1 MICEFSRLIYPK
13 DAELVTEGSYMV
25 ALYSPCETIMDM
37 SGSKVREVKAVGYCL
52 PIGDNLKFD
61 LKGHWGKSK
70 NHGVQFE
77 VEDYDEIIPHTRE
90 GIIAYLSSGQIK
102 GIGSVTAEKIF
113 NAFGMDT
120 LDILDSEPDK
130 LLGIKGISKRK
141 LEKIIDSYK
150 KNRGAR
156 DVVAFLTP
164 HGITA
169 NRAVQFYNEY
179 GNKAMEIVKNHPY
192 RLCEIDGI
200 GFKIADKIA
209 LSMGFSKISPERVDE
224 GILYTLKE
232 AEGKGNVC
240 VEQSE
245 FIDECLKIL
254 DTEGLT
260 ASMIGVRATKMVYGK
275 QLVVY
280 NNYVYRKQM
289 AEMEFSIAENVV
301 RLIKNNPE
309 SVISD
314 IDSLIVSEEK
324 QMGITL
330 ANEQKEA
337 VKMALEKS
345 ICIITGGPGTGKTMI
360 QKAILDIYQKE
371 YPDKDIVCC
380 APTGR
385 ASRQM
390 EQSTGRPAHTIHRTL
405 RLYAGEDSKVS
416 EEMTADFILVDEMSM
431 VDIYVAKNL
440 FKAVKDGAR
449 LILVGDVEQL
459 PSVGPGAILREL
471 INSVCI
477 PVVYLDHVYRQEE
490 GSMIAENA
498 RKIKLGQKM
507 LEYGEDF
514 QFIES
519 AELSDSS
526 KLLQQI
532 YADAVSKNGIDDVV
546 LLSPYR
552 KKTETG
558 VNALNDNIREWIN
571 PHKNGK
577 EEIKCGN
584 TLFREGDKIMQLKNT
599 EDISNGDIGYIKQI
613 NKDGND
619 SEIVIRFDND
629 KEKIYDLS
637 DLEMIDL
644 AYASTI
650 HKSQG
655 SEYQTVIINMQTAHY
670 IMLNRSL
677 LYTAITRGRKR
688 VVIVGEKK
696 ALYMAISRLDSEK
709 RGTNLSMKINE
720 IM

>member
-1 MICEFSRLIYPK
+1 M
-13 DAELVTEGSYMV
+13 G
-25 ALYSPCETIMDM
+25 
-37 SGSKVREVKAVGYCL
+37 KVK
-52 PIGDNLKFD
+52 
-61 LKGHWGKSK
+61 
-70 NHGVQFE
+70 
-77 VEDYDEIIPHTRE
+77 
-90 GIIAYLSSGQIK
+90 
-102 GIGSVTAEKIF
+102 
-113 NAFGMDT
+113 
-120 LDILDSEPDK
+120 
-130 LLGIKGISKRK
+130 
-141 LEKIIDSYK
+141 
-150 KNRGAR
+150 
-156 DVVAFLTP
+156 
-164 HGITA
+164 
-169 NRAVQFYNEY
+169 
-179 GNKAMEIVKNHPY
+179 
-192 RLCEIDGI
+192 
-200 GFKIADKIA
+200 
-209 LSMGFSKISPERVDE
+209 
-224 GILYTLKE
+224 
-232 AEGKGNVC
+232 
-240 VEQSE
+240 
-245 FIDECLKIL
+245 
-254 DTEGLT
+254 
-260 ASMIGVRATKMVYGK
+260 
-275 QLVVY
+275 
-280 NNYVYRKQM
+280 
-289 AEMEFSIAENVV
+289 
-301 RLIKNNPE
+301 
-309 SVISD
+309 
-314 IDSLIVSEEK
+314 
-324 QMGITL
+324 
-330 ANEQKEA
+330 
-337 VKMALEKS
+337 
-345 ICIITGGPGTGKTMI
+345 
-360 QKAILDIYQKE
+360 
-371 YPDKDIVCC
+371 
-380 APTGR
+380 
-385 ASRQM
+385 
-390 EQSTGRPAHTIHRTL
+390 
-405 RLYAGEDSKVS
+405 
-416 EEMTADFILVDEMSM
+416 
-431 VDIYVAKNL
+431 
-440 FKAVKDGAR
+440 
-449 LILVGDVEQL
+449 
-459 PSVGPGAILREL
+459 VGPGAILREL

-498 RKIKLGQKM
+498 RKIKFGQKI
-507 LEYGEDF
+507 LEYGNDF